1 MTGVGYLE
9 LFKTNRSF
17 RRLFVA
23 NEISFIGDWF
33 TVIAL
38 FILAGEASDN
48 SPLAIAGVLASRSFS
63 LALVTPFTGMLAD
76 RYSRKG
82 LMFGANI
89 ASLVVLVI
97 VLVFN
102 LLESLTSVY
111 ILAVVMV
118 AARAV
123 FDPAEYA
130 YLPNICNEEELLTAN
145 ALASGGWSVALGIG
159 SAIGGLTIS
168 QFGINTALW
177 IDTVTFVVAAFTI
190 MTLPTGGP
198 DVSERKSATPKLIVG
213 EIVSGWKYILS
224 LPSLRRVI
232 FAKGLWASGGGAQ
245 VFLLVLIGMEVG
257 FGEVAAGVGI
267 LFMVRGFG
275 SGFGPLAGRSLMSNP
290 RLIPYLLGIAVG
302 VCGTFYIAVAYFVGQ
317 ENPADWK
324 EIILILVFFSH
335 AASGLNWVL
344 STTLLQ
350 KRSDDEWRGR
360 VAGTDHFVITVM
372 MGISALSAG
381 LIMENELLDLVEV
394 IALTGLVQIMLGLA
408 WIMLASPSEKKIIQ
422 QALVES

>member
-1 MTGVGYLE
+1 
-9 LFKTNRSF
+9 
-17 RRLFVA
+17 
-23 NEISFIGDWF
+23 
-33 TVIAL
+33 
-38 FILAGEASDN
+38 
-48 SPLAIAGVLASRSFS
+48 
-63 LALVTPFTGMLAD
+63 
-76 RYSRKG
+76 
-82 LMFGANI
+82 MFGANI

-422 QALVES
+422 QSKVKT